1 MPIRLEERFVVDAP
15 AGPVWDFMVDPR
27 RVVACVPG
35 GELEEVDGRTFRGAV
50 KVLVG
55 PLTLAYRGRVRLA
68 EVDEVRRRV
77 TIVGAARE
85 RAGTDTARL
94 TLESWLT
101 PLPGDRTEV
110 LATMR
115 VDVVGRVLELGLG
128 VLQPLGHTVFQD
140 FAARVRERIAFEQAL
155 RARGELPRSP
165 LPSPEPLRAIPL
177 ALRALRAWV
186 SGVFRPHPQDR
197 PHR

>member
-35 GELEEVDGRTFRGAV
+35 GELEAVDGRTFRGAV

-68 EVDEVRRRV
+68 EVDEARRRV
-77 TIVGAARE
+77 TIVGEARE

-94 TLESWLT
+94 TLESGLT
-101 PLPGDRTEV
+101 SLPGDRTEV
-110 LATMR
+110 VASVR
-115 VDVVGRVLELGLG
+115 VDVVGRLLELGLG

-140 FAARVRERIAFEQAL
+140 FARRVRERIAAEQAL
-155 RARGELPRSP
+155 RARGEVPPLPP
-165 LPSPEPLRAIPL
+165 PSPEPLRAIPL
-177 ALRALRAWV
+177 ALRALRAWIAAV
-186 SGVFRPHPQDR
+186 LRPHPGAR
-197 PHR
+197 PRP

>member
-55 PLTLAYRGRVRLA
+55 PLTLAYRGRIRLT
-68 EVDEVRRRV
+68 EVDEARRRV

-94 TLESWLT
+94 TLESGLT
-101 PLPGDRTEV
+101 SLPGDRTEV
-110 LATMR
+110 VASVR
-115 VDVVGRVLELGLG
+115 VDVVGRILELGLG
-128 VLQPLGHTVFQD
+128 VLQPLGHLVFRD
-140 FAARVRERIAFEQAL
+140 FAARVRERIAAEQTL
-155 RARGELPRSP
+155 RARGEVPPPSPRSP
-165 LPSPEPLRAIPL
+165 EPVRAIPL
-177 ALRALRAWV
+177 AFRALRAWIA
-186 SGVFRPHPQDR
+186 GVLRPPPGAR
-197 PHR
+197 PRP